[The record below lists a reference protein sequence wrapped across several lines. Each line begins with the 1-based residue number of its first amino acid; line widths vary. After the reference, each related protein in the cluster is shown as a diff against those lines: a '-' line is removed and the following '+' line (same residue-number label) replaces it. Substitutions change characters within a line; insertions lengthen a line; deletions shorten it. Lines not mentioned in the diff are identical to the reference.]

1 MVHPLISRAMLSH
14 SVRNLFV
21 GLNLIRGNSGHRSD
35 VSNHDLLA
43 GVQAQATPE
52 LYLGEGEQHI
62 HARNKPGQCGKATG
76 WGRVGTGGPWPPE
89 FHALA
94 FSHLLL
100 RHKVQQQSGRGH

>member
-1 MVHPLISRAMLSH
+1 MHPLISRAMLSH

-62 HARNKPGQCGKATG
+62 HARNKQGQHGKATR

-89 FHALA
+89 FPTLA

-100 RHKVQQQSGRGH
+100 RHKIQQQSGKGH

>member
-1 MVHPLISRAMLSH
+1 M
-14 SVRNLFV
+14 
-21 GLNLIRGNSGHRSD
+21 
-35 VSNHDLLA
+35 SNHDLLA

-100 RHKVQQQSGRGH
+100 RHKIQQQSGRGH